1 MRLANLQNGTC
12 ASTLHSAVI
21 SFAHSKNGLGE
32 DLLTA
37 MRKPFLLLT
46 AIFVA
51 TVISIAQ
58 AQPQSPS
65 SPAESKTIAAIEG
78 GAGAS
83 TKEASFNGTS
93 WWNYVKIL
101 AADNMEGRETGSAGL
116 RRAQEF
122 VVEQLKRAGLEPVG
136 SASYYQPVRLESRQ
150 IVEKE
155 SSLALVH
162 NGQVEPLTLGDDAIF
177 STRVDLAPSVDAPLV
192 FAGYGLTIPELGH
205 DDLSGLDVRGK
216 VIVIFPGAPAE
227 IPGAL
232 ASHYQTAGE
241 RWKTLRKA
249 GARGVITI
257 LNPAAMDIPWSRIS
271 ANRAHPSMAL
281 KGAEF
286 DETNGEDLAVA
297 FNPEKAQ
304 KLFEGSG
311 HTLQEL
317 IDLVK
322 DRKPLP
328 HFPLVPTIRARASV
342 NKKVVDS
349 ANLVAELPGSD
360 PKLKNEYVVLSAHL
374 DHLGIGEPINGDR
387 IYNGAMD
394 NASGSAVLLDLIASL
409 KKSPTKLKRSL
420 LFVFVTGEEKGLL
433 GSRYFTTHPTVK
445 PGSMIANINI
455 DMFLPIVPL
464 KVLTVYGLAESNMG
478 DMARD
483 VAQSL
488 GVQVQADP
496 EPQRNAFIRSDQYNF
511 IRHGVPALAMG
522 VGFEKGSPQ
531 QAIFKNWLTQRYHA
545 PSDDLDQPV
554 DLATAGKYEEIIH
567 ALMVRLA
574 DNTGRP
580 QWKPDSFFRRYAPM
594 ASGLH

>member
-1 MRLANLQNGTC
+1 M
-12 ASTLHSAVI
+12 
-21 SFAHSKNGLGE
+21 
-32 DLLTA
+32 
-37 MRKPFLLLT
+37 
-46 AIFVA
+46 
-51 TVISIAQ
+51 IAQ
-58 AQPQSPS
+58 VQPP
-65 SPAESKTIAAIEG
+65 SPAGLVESKTATVTDSG
-78 GAGAS
+78 VPSMS
-83 TKEASFNGTS
+83 TKDTSFNGTS

-101 AADNMEGRETGSAGL
+101 AADNMEGRETGSPGL
-116 RRAQEF
+116 RKAQEY

-136 SASYYQPVRLESRQ
+136 SASYYQPVRFESRQ
-150 IVEKE
+150 IVENE
-155 SSLALVH
+155 SNLALVH
-162 NGQVEPLTLGDDAIF
+162 NGQIEPLTLGDDAIF
-177 STRVDLAPSVDAPLV
+177 STRVDLAPAVDAPLV
-192 FAGYGLTIPELGH
+192 FAGYGLAIPELGH
-205 DDLSGLDVRGK
+205 DDLAGLDLRDK
-216 VIVIFPGAPAE
+216 VVVIFPGAPAD

-232 ASHYQTAGE
+232 ASHYQSADE
-241 RWKTLRKA
+241 RWKALRKA
-249 GARGVITI
+249 GAVGIITI

-271 ANRAHPSMAL
+271 ANRAHPNMAL

-286 DETNGEDLAVA
+286 NETSGENLAVA

-328 HFPLVPTIRARASV
+328 RFPLVPTIRAKASI
-342 NKKVVDS
+342 NKKTVES

-409 KKSPTKLKRSL
+409 KKSPKKLKRSV

-455 DMFLPIVPL
+455 DMFLPILPL
-464 KVLTVYGLAESNMG
+464 KVLTVYGLAESDMG
-478 DMARD
+478 DMARE

-496 EPQRNAFIRSDQYNF
+496 EPQRNAFICSDQYNF

-531 QAIFKNWLTQRYHA
+531 QEIFKNWRTQRYHA

-554 DLATAGKYEEIIH
+554 DLATAGKYEEIIR

-574 DNTGRP
+574 ENAGRP

-594 ASGLH
+594 AGGLY

>member
-12 ASTLHSAVI
+12 ASTLRSAVI
-21 SFAHSKNGLGE
+21 SFAHSKCPGE
-32 DLLTA
+32 DLPTA

-58 AQPQSPS
+58 AQPPK
-65 SPAESKTIAAIEG
+65 PEESKTIAAIEG

-116 RRAQEF
+116 RKAQEF

-205 DDLSGLDVRGK
+205 DDLSGLDVRDK
-216 VIVIFPGAPAE
+216 VVVIFPGAPE
-227 IPGAL
+227 NIPGAL
-232 ASHYQTAGE
+232 ASHYQSAGE

>member
-1 MRLANLQNGTC
+1 M
-12 ASTLHSAVI
+12 I
-21 SFAHSKNGLGE
+21 SLPHSKMPPGE
-32 DLLTA
+32 DLLAA
-37 MRKPFLLLT
+37 MRKPFLLFT
-46 AIFVA
+46 AIFIASVA
-51 TVISIAQ
+51 PIAQ
-58 AQPQSPS
+58 AQPQSTAS
-65 SPAESKTIAAIEG
+65 LMESKTIPAETG
-78 GAGAS
+78 GTSAS
-83 TKEASFNGTS
+83 TKEPYFNGTT

-101 AADNMEGRETGSAGL
+101 AADNMEGRETGSLGL
-116 RRAQEF
+116 RKAQEF

-136 SASYYQPVRLESRQ
+136 SASYYQPVRFESRQ
-150 IVEKE
+150 IVEQE
-155 SSLALVH
+155 SNLALVH

-177 STRVDLAPSVDAPLV
+177 STRVDLAPTVDAPLV

-205 DDLSGLDVRGK
+205 DDLSGLDLRDK
-216 VIVIFPGAPAE
+216 VVVIFPGAPSE

-232 ASHYQTAGE
+232 ASHYQSAGE

-249 GARGVITI
+249 GAVGVITI

-271 ANRAHPSMAL
+271 TNRAHPSMAL

-286 DETNGEDLAVA
+286 DETSGEKLAVT

-328 HFPLVPTIRARASV
+328 HFPLVPTIRAKASV
-342 NKKVVDS
+342 NKKTVDS

-409 KKSPTKLKRSL
+409 KKSPKKQKRSL

-464 KVLTVYGLAESNMG
+464 KILTVYGLAESDMG

-488 GVQVQADP
+488 GIQVQADP

-511 IRHGVPALAMG
+511 IRHGVPALAMK
-522 VGFEKGSPQ
+522 VGFEQGSPQ

-554 DLATAGKYEEIIH
+554 DLEAAGKYEEIIH
-567 ALMVRLA
+567 ALMIRLA
-574 DNTGRP
+574 DNAGRP
-580 QWKPDSFFRRYAPM
+580 QWKSDSFFRRYAPM
-594 ASGLH
+594 TSGLY